1 MKRKIKISEKYHFIN
16 VLDENIFQGCK
27 VARLQGCKAAKQGT
41 VSSRGHADEAGKV
54 CEKAN
59 GICQM
64 PTYK

>member
-27 VARLQGCKAAKQGT
+27 VAKQGT
-41 VSSRGHADEAGKV
+41 VSSQGHADEAGKV